1 MALKSK
7 AEKWTVIVATLQSPW
22 SCATQSRGSS
32 RRLSPL
38 PQLTDVKSD
47 PGARSLINLAGTSIV
62 MKQGGRDFPVAVC
75 FFSILSQDITYKSMC
90 KSLPT
95 LDTLQKIVSW
105 WIYMYIVYIYMG
117 YMCVYIYILIY
128 SKRLKD
134 QQLPIQ
140 SVELSSS
147 AIPGWGRDCHLM
159 SLVIIPK
166 PRILQSI
173 AHVCIY
179 ILSNA

>member
-1 MALKSK
+1 MDIIRAHHPPQSIDDDPDTLLLHGQL
-7 AEKWTVIVATLQSPW
+7 VATLQSPW

-47 PGARSLINLAGTSIV
+47 PGARSLVNLAGTSIL
-62 MKQGGRDFPVAVC
+62 MKQGGREFPVAVC

-95 LDTLQKIVSW
+95 LDTLQRKLSAGE
-105 WIYMYIVYIYMG
+105 YIYMG
-117 YMCVYIYILIY
+117 YMCIHTYTYIYILIY
-128 SKRLKD
+128 SKILKD

-166 PRILQSI
+166 PRMLQ
-173 AHVCIY
+173 
-179 ILSNA
+179 